1 MISKETIIVSME
13 TEVSRESEESGY
25 SGHPAPALE
34 THLGYWLRLVSNEV
48 SGAFERALQKR
59 NISVA
64 EWVALNQ
71 LAAGTDLTPAR
82 LAAAM
87 GMTRGAISKV
97 LDKLDEKK
105 LVTRSV
111 SPLDSRVQLLALTG
125 PGRRILPSLTGMA
138 DGNDKHF
145 FAALKPEEQA
155 TLRHLLLKMAQAHQ
169 MTRIPIE

>member
-1 MISKETIIVSME
+1 MDTIIVSME
-13 TEVSRESEESGY
+13 TEFSGEPGGRSYREQ
-25 SGHPAPALE
+25 PAAALE

-71 LAAGTDLTPAR
+71 LEAGTDLTPAR

-111 SPLDSRVQLLALTG
+111 SPLDSRVQLLALTA
-125 PGRRILPSLTGMA
+125 PARRILPSLTGIA
-138 DGNDKHF
+138 DGNDRHF
-145 FAALKPEEQA
+145 FAALGPQEQA
-155 TLRHLLLKMAQAHQ
+155 SLRHLLLKLAQAHR
-169 MTRIPIE
+169 MRRIPLA